1 MNNTLFLIE
10 DEVPNEIH
18 SVKKIYSNPKIISL
32 NYHAHRSLDKKNIV
46 HDFGDK
52 YLSTDDQN
60 KINHLSINAAINWQ
74 KNLLN
79 IEDLQIDNIDITKF
93 LEFELLQYFL
103 FIVTLMEFY
112 DFIVFYLY
120 NII

>member
-1 MNNTLFLIE
+1 MNDLVDHF
-10 DEVPNEIH
+10 EVIR
-18 SVKKIYSNPKIISL
+18 KIYSNPKIISL

-52 YLSTDDQN
+52 YLSTDDKN

-93 LEFELLQYFL
+93 LEFELLQ
-103 FIVTLMEFY
+103 
-112 DFIVFYLY
+112 DF
-120 NII
+120 